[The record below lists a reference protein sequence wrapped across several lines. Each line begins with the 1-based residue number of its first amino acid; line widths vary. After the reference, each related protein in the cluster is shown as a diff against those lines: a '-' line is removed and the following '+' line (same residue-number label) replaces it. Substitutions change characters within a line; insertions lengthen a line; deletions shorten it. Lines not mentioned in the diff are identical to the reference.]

1 MREIEKPK
9 VKLKLWMVEKR
20 ASKKFEEISSKKKK
34 SNKSKNMLKWIR
46 SNFEC
51 LSGKQRITPK
61 IISLLWEEIL
71 KIVKTN

>member
-1 MREIEKPK
+1 MREIEKSK

-51 LSGKQRITPK
+51 LSLENRESHQKLIHYYEKKYWR
-61 IISLLWEEIL
+61 
-71 KIVKTN
+71 